1 MIRKGIIKSFSTFL
15 IRGRNMSNI
24 EGEEGRRSLSQQ
36 EFLEASGLKPTEYAD
51 YVDIHWNTIS
61 RRKSRGKSRINT
73 PSEVEALW
81 RVILE
86 LGDGPE
92 VRKAF
97 ERADKARGGAV
108 AESWRQKRSDQQKEA
123 YEKRKGE

>member
-1 MIRKGIIKSFSTFL
+1 
-15 IRGRNMSNI
+15 MSNI

-97 ERADKARGGAV
+97 ERADKARGGSV
-108 AESWRQKRSDQQKEA
+108 ADSWRQKRSHQQKET
-123 YEKRKGE
+123 YEKRKEG